1 MRIAMMALLVC
12 LVAAPRAD
20 AQFGGIIQRAQQ
32 VRSMVITDEDEAA
45 IGAGVS
51 ERVRKRYGVV
61 QDPAVHRYVT
71 LVGTVLAQAST
82 RPSLPWK
89 FIVLDTDGVNAF
101 AAPGGYIHITRG
113 ALALVNDESELA
125 GVLAHEITHVTEKHT
140 ISAIQKNKMVSAG
153 ANETLKGNATLLN
166 QYVDRAFEMVYAG
179 FGRAEELESD
189 EKGLVLANKV
199 GYSPKGLGGFLTR
212 LSERNKSA
220 TQKQGLFAS
229 HPEMQERITRLSKQ
243 IASARL
249 TSTVT
254 LASRFHES
262 ISYQPKPQSEVAVI
276 EAGAA
281 GLTGDSGGGKDTGSK
296 SASTS
301 DSGKKTGGFGLGS
314 LIKPSGGSEKKSA
327 EVTGS
332 GGSRGVDTEQSAKGG
347 NNPALVAVTLTA
359 AEIGSFKKEGGLS

>member
-1 MRIAMMALLVC
+1 MRIAIMALLVC

-20 AQFGGIIQRAQQ
+20 AQFGGIVQRAQQ

-51 ERVRKRYGVV
+51 ERVRTRYGVV

-71 LVGTVLAQAST
+71 LVGMVLAQAST
-82 RPSLPWK
+82 RPALPWK

-101 AAPGGYIHITRG
+101 AAPGGYVHITRG
-113 ALALVNDESELA
+113 ALALVHDESELA

-153 ANETLKGNATLLN
+153 ANETLKGNASLLN

-179 FGRAEELESD
+179 FGRAEELEAD
-189 EKGLVLANKV
+189 DKGVVLANKA
-199 GYSPKGLGGFLTR
+199 GYSPAGLGAFLTR
-212 LSERNKSA
+212 LNDRNNSA

-229 HPEMQERITRLSKQ
+229 HPEMQERITKVSKQ
-243 IASARL
+243 IASERL
-249 TSTVT
+249 TAAAT
-254 LASRFHES
+254 LASRFHGS
-262 ISYQPKPQSEVAVI
+262 IHYEPRPQAEIAVI

-281 GLTGDSGGGKDTGSK
+281 GLTGDSGGKKDAGGKD
-296 SASTS
+296 ASGG

-327 EVTGS
+327 EVTAS
-332 GGSRGVDTEQSAKGG
+332 GGSRGVDTERNAKGG
-347 NNPALVAVTLTA
+347 GNPALVAVTLTA